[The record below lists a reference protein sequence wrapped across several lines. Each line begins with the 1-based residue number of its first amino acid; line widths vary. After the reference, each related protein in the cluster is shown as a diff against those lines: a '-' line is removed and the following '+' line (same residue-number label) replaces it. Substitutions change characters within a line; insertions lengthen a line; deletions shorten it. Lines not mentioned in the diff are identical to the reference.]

1 MLMLNYASEELK
13 KEAKYRRIYHALKKS
28 SYFLIAAAVLAA
40 AIIFAAGT
48 LLRNELAYLEKE
60 KKSYI
65 GSFAEQNSKIK
76 EINSKIKDAEEIRRG
91 YSSFI
96 DYIKILA
103 SDKQNGIKFISLKIE
118 APSKSITVFGIANAR
133 EDLIFYKDKLQ
144 NNTAYKDLKFITPNL
159 TQKTDIN
166 FNFETKLSTE

>member
-28 SYFLIAAAVLAA
+28 SYFLITAAVLAA

-48 LLRNELAYLEKE
+48 LLRNELVYLEKE
-60 KKSYI
+60 KNSYV

-76 EINSKIKDAEEIRRG
+76 EINSKIKDAEDIRRG
-91 YSSFI
+91 SASLM
-96 DYIKILA
+96 DDIKILA
-103 SDKQNGIKFISLKIE
+103 SDKLNGIKFISLKIE
-118 APSKSITVFGIANAR
+118 ASSKNITVFGIAGTR
-133 EDLIFYKDKLQ
+133 EDLILYKDKLQ